1 MGDASGVDK
10 KVADE
15 IGMPAILAAVA
26 GIARELE
33 IPALLERAVTT
44 VCELV
49 GARHGRVEVTGPE
62 GGVAEYGRPGDGTS
76 DGAVEIPVRAGP
88 KTFGTFRIE
97 PGEGGFAGRRREVL
111 GALTAATGMAVEKA
125 LLVDGMRR
133 RERWLEA
140 SYDVTKALLGAQGLR
155 ATLRLI
161 AERARVVAGGT
172 GGAIALPAGPGLLV
186 FDVVEPPGEDSDRLT
201 GLTIPTEG
209 TATGIAFTTRRP
221 IVVRD
226 YGEHVQN
233 EQRDRTGPMPAM
245 IKDLDSAISV
255 PLIVGEET
263 LGVLLVAKF
272 RDRSPFTDSDVQ
284 LAETFAGH
292 AALAVEFSRAQ
303 EARQQLAVF
312 EDRDRIARDLH
323 DLVIQRLFA
332 TGLGLEGVSRLIS
345 DPGVGARVAG
355 FAHDLDGTIREIRN
369 SIFSL
374 QAPAQAQGSLR
385 AELLRVAVDARDTLG
400 FEPRVGFDGPLD
412 AAVPDAVRSDLIAS
426 LREALTNVARHAG
439 ATSCSVEVTVDG
451 LGTRLSL
458 VVRDDGTGPPPGA
471 GRVSGLA
478 NLAARAARWGGTCA
492 LVAAGDGGSR
502 LEWTAGLPAR
512 SAGEQGTA

>member
-1 MGDASGVDK
+1 M
-10 KVADE
+10 ADE

-33 IPALLERAVTT
+33 VPAVLDTAVAVVCDLL
-44 VCELV
+44 
-49 GARHGRVEVTGPE
+49 GARHGRVELTGPE
-62 GGVAEYGRPGDGTS
+62 GGVAEYGRAGGT
-76 DGAVEIPVRAGP
+76 GGVELPVRAGP
-88 KTFGTFRIE
+88 KTFGTFVVE
-97 PGEGGFAGRRREVL
+97 PSAGREFGPREREVL
-111 GALTAATGMAVEKA
+111 GALTAATAMAVDKA
-125 LLVDGMRR
+125 VLVDQMRR

-140 SYDVTKALLGAQGLR
+140 SYDVTRALLATKDLH
-155 ATLRLI
+155 ATLQLI

-172 GGAIALPAGPGLLV
+172 AGAIALPDGPGQLV
-186 FDVVEPPGEDSDRLT
+186 FDVVEPPGEDADRLT
-201 GLTIPTEG
+201 GLTVPTEG
-209 TATGIAFTTRRP
+209 TATGVAYTTRRP
-221 IVVRD
+221 VVVRD
-226 YGEHVQN
+226 YGDRVQ
-233 EQRDRTGPMPAM
+233 ELQRDRAGPMPAV

-263 LGVLLVAKF
+263 LGVLVVAKF
-272 RDRSPFTDSDVQ
+272 RDKTPFTEAEVQ

-303 EARQQLAVF
+303 DARQQLAVF

-332 TGLGLEGVSRLIS
+332 TGLGLEGVSRLIA
-345 DPGVGARVAG
+345 DRVVAGRVAG
-355 FAHDLDGTIREIRN
+355 FAQDLDGTIREIRN

-426 LREALTNVARHAG
+426 LREAITNVARHAG
-439 ATSCSVEVTVDG
+439 ATSCSVEVTVDAAG
-451 LGTRLSL
+451 RRLTL
-458 VVRDDGTGPPPGA
+458 AVRDDGTGPPAEA
-471 GRVSGLA
+471 GRVSGLG
-478 NLAARAARWGGTCA
+478 NLAARAARWGGTCV
-492 LVAAGDGGSR
+492 LAAAEGGGSR
-502 LEWTAGLPAR
+502 LEWTAELPAR
-512 SAGEQGTA
+512 TGEQGSGR

>member
-1 MGDASGVDK
+1 
-10 KVADE
+10 VADE
-15 IGMPAILAAVA
+15 ISMPAILAAVG

-33 IPALLERAVTT
+33 LPALLDRAVTAAA
-44 VCELV
+44 ELL
-49 GARHGRVEVTGPE
+49 GARRARLALTD
-62 GGVAEYGRPGDGTS
+62 GGIADYGRGALGA
-76 DGAVEIPVRAGP
+76 GAVELPVRAGTQ
-88 KTFGTFRIE
+88 TFGTLTVE
-97 PGEGGFAGRRREVL
+97 PGDGGEFGRREREVL

-125 LLVDGMRR
+125 LLVDQMRR

-140 SYDVTKALLGAQGLR
+140 SYDVTRALLAAQNLR
-155 ATLRLI
+155 DTLRLV

-172 GGAIALPAGPGLLV
+172 AGAIARPDGPGRLV
-186 FDVVEPPGEDSDRLT
+186 FDVVEPPGEDADRLI
-201 GLTIPTEG
+201 GLTVPTEG
-209 TATGIAFTTRRP
+209 TATGMAFTTRHP
-221 IVVRD
+221 VVVRD
-226 YGEHVQN
+226 YGERVQ
-233 EQRDRTGPMPAM
+233 EQQRDHDGPMPAM

-263 LGVLLVAKF
+263 LGVLVVAKF

-312 EDRDRIARDLH
+312 SDRDRIARDLH

-332 TGLGLEGVSRLIS
+332 TGLGLEGVSRLIA
-345 DPGVGARVAG
+345 DAGVAARVAG
-355 FAHDLDGTIREIRN
+355 FAQDLDGTIREIRN

-385 AELLRVAVDARDTLG
+385 AELLRVAVDARDALG

-439 ATSCSVEVTVDG
+439 AKSSSVEVTVNQHG
-451 LGTRLSL
+451 RLGRQLTL
-458 VVRDDGTGPPPGA
+458 VVRDDGSGPPPEA
-471 GRVSGLA
+471 GRISGLA
-478 NLAARAARWGGTCA
+478 NLASRAARWGGHCV
-492 LVAAGDGGSR
+492 LAAGKDGGAR
-502 LEWTAGLPAR
+502 LEWTAELPAMT
-512 SAGEQGTA
+512 GGQGRAR

>member
-1 MGDASGVDK
+1 
-10 KVADE
+10 
-15 IGMPAILAAVA
+15 MPAILAAVG

-33 IPALLERAVTT
+33 LPALLARAVTVT
-44 VCELV
+44 CELL
-49 GARHGRVEVTGPE
+49 GARRGRVDL
-62 GGVAEYGRPGDGTS
+62 AENGTADYGRGALGPG
-76 DGAVEIPVRAGP
+76 AIELPVRAGTQ
-88 KTFGTFRIE
+88 TFGTLAVE
-97 PGEGGFAGRRREVL
+97 PADGGEFARREREVL

-125 LLVDGMRR
+125 LLVDQMRR

-140 SYDVTKALLGAQGLR
+140 SYDVTRALLAAQDLR
-155 ATLRLI
+155 ATLRLV

-172 GGAIALPAGPGLLV
+172 AGAIARPDGPGRLV
-186 FDVVEPPGEDSDRLT
+186 FDVVEPPGEDADRLT
-201 GLTIPTEG
+201 GLTVPTEG
-209 TATGIAFTTRRP
+209 TATGMAFTTRRP
-221 IVVRD
+221 VVVRD
-226 YGEHVQN
+226 YGERVQ
-233 EQRDRTGPMPAM
+233 EQQRNHDGPMPAM

-263 LGVLLVAKF
+263 LGVLVVAKF

-312 EDRDRIARDLH
+312 SDRDRIAHDLH

-332 TGLGLEGVSRLIS
+332 TGLGLEGVSRLIA
-345 DPGVGARVAG
+345 DAGVAARVAG
-355 FAHDLDGTIREIRN
+355 FAQDLDGTIREIRN

-385 AELLRVAVDARDTLG
+385 AELLRVAVDARDALG

-412 AAVPDAVRSDLIAS
+412 AAVPDAVRSDLMAS

-439 ATSCSVEVTVDG
+439 AKSSSVEVTVNRHG
-451 LGTRLSL
+451 RLGRRLTL
-458 VVRDDGTGPPPGA
+458 VVRDDGTGPPPEA
-471 GRVSGLA
+471 GRISGLA
-478 NLAARAARWGGTCA
+478 NLASRAARWSGHCV
-492 LVAAGDGGSR
+492 LAAGEDGGAR
-502 LEWTAGLPAR
+502 LEWTAELPAMT
-512 SAGEQGTA
+512 GEQGSGR

>member
-1 MGDASGVDK
+1 MWGRRE
-10 KVADE
+10 VADE

-33 IPALLERAVTT
+33 VPAVLDAAVAA
-44 VCELV
+44 VCDLV

-62 GGVAEYGRPGDGTS
+62 GGVAEYGRAGGN
-76 DGAVEIPVRAGP
+76 GVVELPVRAGP
-88 KTFGTFRIE
+88 KTLGRFEIE
-97 PGEGGFAGRRREVL
+97 PAAGREFGRREREVL
-111 GALTAATGMAVEKA
+111 GALVAATAMAVDRA
-125 LLVDGMRR
+125 MLVGQMRR

-140 SYDVTKALLGAQGLR
+140 SYDVTRALLAAQDLR

-172 GGAIALPAGPGLLV
+172 GGAIALPAGPGQLV
-186 FDVVEPPGEDSDRLT
+186 FDVVEPPGEDADRLA
-201 GLTIPTEG
+201 GLTVPTEG
-209 TATGIAFTTRRP
+209 TATGVAFTTRRP
-221 IVVRD
+221 VVVRD
-226 YGEHVQN
+226 YGDHVQD
-233 EQRDRTGPMPAM
+233 EQRDRAGPMPAM

-255 PLIVGEET
+255 PLLVGDET
-263 LGVLLVAKF
+263 LGVLVVAKF
-272 RDRSPFTDSDVQ
+272 RDKTPFTETEVQ

-303 EARQQLAVF
+303 EVRQQLAVF

-332 TGLGLEGVSRLIS
+332 TGLGLEGVSRLIA
-345 DPGVGARVAG
+345 DPAVAGRVAG
-355 FAHDLDGTIREIRN
+355 FAQDLDGTIREIRN

-374 QAPAQAQGSLR
+374 QALAQAPGSVR

-439 ATSCSVEVTVDG
+439 ATSSSVEVTVDG
-451 LGTRLSL
+451 AGRRLSL
-458 VVRDDGTGPPPGA
+458 VVRDDGTGPPPGGP

-478 NLAARAARWGGTCA
+478 NLAARAARWGGDCV
-492 LVAAGDGGSR
+492 LAAADGGGSR
-502 LEWTAGLPAR
+502 LEWTVELPAR
-512 SAGEQGTA
+512 TGEQGSGR

>member
-1 MGDASGVDK
+1 
-10 KVADE
+10 
-15 IGMPAILAAVA
+15 MPAILAAVA

-33 IPALLERAVTT
+33 VPAVLETAVAA
-44 VCELV
+44 VCDLV
-49 GARHGRVEVTGPE
+49 GARHGRVELTGPE
-62 GGVAEYGRPGDGTS
+62 GGVAEYGRAGGN
-76 DGAVEIPVRAGP
+76 GVVELPVRAGA
-88 KTFGTFRIE
+88 KVFGTFRVE
-97 PGEGGFAGRRREVL
+97 PPAGREFGPRERQVL
-111 GALTAATGMAVEKA
+111 GAVAGATAMAVDKA
-125 LLVDGMRR
+125 VLVGQMRR

-140 SYDVTKALLGAQGLR
+140 SYDVTRALLATKDFH

-172 GGAIALPAGPGLLV
+172 AGAIALPDGPGQLV
-186 FDVVEPPGEDSDRLT
+186 FDIVEPPGEDADRLT
-201 GLTIPTEG
+201 GVTVPTEG
-209 TATGIAFTTRRP
+209 TATGVAYTTRKP
-221 IVVRD
+221 VVVRD
-226 YGEHVQN
+226 YGERVQ
-233 EQRDRTGPMPAM
+233 EQQRDRAGSMPAM

-263 LGVLLVAKF
+263 LGVLVVAKF
-272 RDRSPFTDSDVQ
+272 RDKTPFTDAEVQ

-303 EARQQLAVF
+303 DARQQLAVF

-332 TGLGLEGVSRLIS
+332 TGLGLEGVSRLIA
-345 DPGVGARVAG
+345 DQVVAGRVAG
-355 FAHDLDGTIREIRN
+355 FAQDLDGTIREIRN

-439 ATSCSVEVTVDG
+439 ATACSVEVTVDTAG
-451 LGTRLSL
+451 RRLTL
-458 VVRDDGTGPPPGA
+458 AVRDDGTGPPSGP
-471 GRVSGLA
+471 GRVSGLG
-478 NLAARAARWGGTCA
+478 NLAARAARWGGTCG
-492 LVAAGDGGSR
+492 LAAAEAGGSR
-502 LEWTAGLPAR
+502 LEWTAELPAR
-512 SAGEQGTA
+512 TGEQGSGR

>member
-1 MGDASGVDK
+1 
-10 KVADE
+10 
-15 IGMPAILAAVA
+15 MPMILAAVA

-33 IPALLERAVTT
+33 MPALLDRAVKT
-44 VCELV
+44 VCEVV
-49 GARHGRVEVTGPE
+49 GARRGRLEVTGPE
-62 GGVAEYGRPGDGTS
+62 GGVAEYGRPGGAA
-76 DGAVEIPVRAGP
+76 AVELPVRAGER
-88 KTFGTFRIE
+88 TLGTFAVE
-97 PGEGGFAGRRREVL
+97 PGDGGEFGRREREVL

-140 SYDVTKALLGAQGLR
+140 SYDVTRALLGAQDLR

-172 GGAIALPAGPGLLV
+172 GGAIALPAGPGRLV
-186 FDVVEPPGEDSDRLT
+186 FDVVEPPGEDADRLT
-201 GLTIPTEG
+201 GLTVPTEG

-233 EQRDRTGPMPAM
+233 EQRDRAGSMPAM

-255 PLIVGEET
+255 PLIVGDET
-263 LGVLLVAKF
+263 LGVLVVAKF
-272 RDRSPFTDSDVQ
+272 RDKSPFTDSDVQ

-303 EARQQLAVF
+303 VARQQLAVF

-355 FAHDLDGTIREIRN
+355 FAQDLDGTIREIRN

-426 LREALTNVARHAG
+426 LREALTNVARHAV
-439 ATSCSVEVTVDG
+439 ATSSSVEVGVDG
-451 LGTRLSL
+451 LGRRLSL
-458 VVRDDGTGPPPGA
+458 VVRDDGIGPPAEPG
-471 GRVSGLA
+471 RRSGLA
-478 NLAARAARWGGTCA
+478 NLAARAARWGGNCV
-492 LVAAGDGGSR
+492 LAAAEGGGSR
-502 LEWTAGLPAR
+502 LEWTAELPAR
-512 SAGEQGTA
+512 TGEQGSA

>member
-1 MGDASGVDK
+1 MWGRRE
-10 KVADE
+10 VADE
-15 IGMPAILAAVA
+15 IGVPAILAAVA

-33 IPALLERAVTT
+33 VPALVDRAVKT

-49 GARHGRVEVTGPE
+49 GARHGRVRVTGPDGE
-62 GGVAEYGRPGDGTS
+62 VTAEYGRPSGV
-76 DGAVEIPVRAGP
+76 AVELPVRAGERV
-88 KTFGTFRIE
+88 FGTLTVE
-97 PGEGGFAGRRREVL
+97 PGDGGFGRREREVL
-111 GALTAATGMAVEKA
+111 GALAAATGMAVEKA
-125 LLVDGMRR
+125 VLVDGMRR

-140 SYDVTKALLGAQGLR
+140 SYDVTRALLGVQDLR
-155 ATLRLI
+155 STLRLI

-172 GGAIALPAGPGLLV
+172 GGAIALPDGPDRLV
-186 FDVVEPPGEDSDRLT
+186 FDVVEPPGEDSERLT
-201 GLTIPTEG
+201 GLTVPMAG
-209 TATGIAFTTRRP
+209 TATGIAFTSRRP
-221 IVVRD
+221 VVVRD

-233 EQRDRTGPMPAM
+233 EQRDRAGPMPAM

-272 RDRSPFTDSDVQ
+272 RDKSPFTDSDVQ

-332 TGLGLEGVSRLIS
+332 TGLGLEGVSRLIA
-345 DPGVGARVAG
+345 DPAVGARVAG
-355 FAHDLDGTIREIRN
+355 FAQDLDGTIREIRN

-412 AAVPDAVRSDLIAS
+412 AAVPDAVRSDLLAS
-426 LREALTNVARHAG
+426 LREALTNVARHAV
-439 ATSCSVEVTVDG
+439 ATSCSVDVTVDG
-451 LGTRLSL
+451 VGRRLSL
-458 VVRDDGTGPPPGA
+458 VVRDDGTGPPPESD
-471 GRVSGLA
+471 RRSGLA
-478 NLAARAARWGGTCA
+478 NLAARAARWSGDCR
-492 LVAAGDGGSR
+492 LVAAAGGGAR
-502 LEWTAGLPAR
+502 LEWTVELPAR
-512 SAGEQGTA
+512 AGEQGSGR

>member
-1 MGDASGVDK
+1 
-10 KVADE
+10 VADE
-15 IGMPAILAAVA
+15 ISMPTILAAVG

-33 IPALLERAVTT
+33 MPALLERAVTT

-49 GARHGRVEVTGPE
+49 GARHGRLEVTGPD
-62 GGVAEYGRPGDGTS
+62 GGVAEYGRPA
-76 DGAVEIPVRAGP
+76 GAGVVDLPVRAGP
-88 KTFGTFRIE
+88 KTLGTFRIE
-97 PGEGGFAGRRREVL
+97 PGNGGIDGRRREVL

-125 LLVDGMRR
+125 MLVEGLRR

-140 SYDVTKALLGAQGLR
+140 SYDVTKALVGAQGLR

-161 AERARVVAGGT
+161 AERARAVAGGT
-172 GGAIALPAGPGLLV
+172 GGAIALPAGPGQLV
-186 FDVVEPPGEDSDRLT
+186 FDVVEPPGEDADRLE
-201 GLTIPTEG
+201 GLTVPTEG

-221 IVVRD
+221 VVVRD
-226 YGEHVQN
+226 YGEHVQA
-233 EQRDRTGPMPAM
+233 EQRDRAGPMPAM

-272 RDRSPFTDSDVQ
+272 RDKSPFTESDVQ

-303 EARQQLAVF
+303 EVRQQLAVF

-332 TGLGLEGVSRLIS
+332 TGLGLEGVSRLIA
-345 DPGVGARVAG
+345 DPGVAARVAG
-355 FAHDLDGTIREIRN
+355 FAQDLDGTIREIRN

-385 AELLRVAVDARDTLG
+385 AELLRVAVNARDTLG

-439 ATSCSVEVTVDG
+439 AKSCSVDVTVDG
-451 LGTRLSL
+451 LGRRLGL
-458 VVRDDGTGPPPGA
+458 VVRDDGTGPPPA
-471 GRVSGLA
+471 GPGRISGLA
-478 NLAARAARWGGTCA
+478 NLVARAARWGGTCV
-492 LVAAGDGGSR
+492 LVAAEGGGAR
-502 LEWTAGLPAR
+502 LEWTAELPAR
-512 SAGEQGTA
+512 TGEQGTGR

>member
-1 MGDASGVDK
+1 
-10 KVADE
+10 
-15 IGMPAILAAVA
+15 MPVILAAVA

-33 IPALLERAVTT
+33 MPALVDRAVKT

-49 GARHGRVEVTGPE
+49 GARRGRLEVTGPD
-62 GGVAEYGRPGDGTS
+62 GAAVAEYGRPGGTP
-76 DGAVEIPVRAGP
+76 GVELPVRAGDRVYG
-88 KTFGTFRIE
+88 KFVLE
-97 PGEGGFAGRRREVL
+97 PGEHEFGRREREIV
-111 GALTAATGMAVEKA
+111 GALVAATGMAVEKA
-125 LLVDGMRR
+125 VLVDGMRR

-140 SYDVTKALLGAQGLR
+140 SYDVTRALLGAQDLR

-172 GGAIALPAGPGLLV
+172 GGAIALPDGPGRLV
-186 FDVVEPPGEDSDRLT
+186 FDVVEPPGEDSERLT
-201 GLTIPTEG
+201 GLTVPMEG
-209 TATGIAFTTRRP
+209 TATGVAFTTRRP
-221 IVVRD
+221 VVVRD

-233 EQRDRTGPMPAM
+233 EQRDRAGPMPAM

-272 RDRSPFTDSDVQ
+272 RDKSPFTDSDVQ

-332 TGLGLEGVSRLIS
+332 TGLGLEGVSRLIA
-345 DPGVGARVAG
+345 DTGVAARVAG
-355 FAHDLDGTIREIRN
+355 FAQDLDGTIREIRN

-439 ATSCSVEVTVDG
+439 ASTSSVDVTVDG
-451 LGTRLSL
+451 LGRRLSL
-458 VVRDDGTGPPPGA
+458 VVRDDGTGPPSET
-471 GRVSGLA
+471 GRRSGLA
-478 NLAARAARWGGTCA
+478 NLAARAARWGGSCE
-492 LVAAGDGGSR
+492 LAAAEGGGSR
-502 LEWTAGLPAR
+502 LEWTAELPAR
-512 SAGEQGTA
+512 AGEQGSGR

>member
-1 MGDASGVDK
+1 MWGRRE
-10 KVADE
+10 VADE
-15 IGMPAILAAVA
+15 IGVPAILAAVA

-33 IPALLERAVTT
+33 MPALLDRAVTT
-44 VCELV
+44 ACELV
-49 GARHGRVEVTGPE
+49 GARHGRLDVTGPDGE
-62 GGVAEYGRPGDGTS
+62 VAAEYGRPSGGP
-76 DGAVEIPVRAGP
+76 AVELPVGAGERV
-88 KTFGTFRIE
+88 FGLLTIE
-97 PGEGGFAGRRREVL
+97 PPGGGFGRREREVL
-111 GALTAATGMAVEKA
+111 GALAAATGMAVEKA
-125 LLVDGMRR
+125 VLVDGMRR

-140 SYDVTKALLGAQGLR
+140 SYDVTRALLGVQDLR
-155 ATLRLI
+155 STLRLI

-172 GGAIALPAGPGLLV
+172 GGAIALPDGPDRLV
-186 FDVVEPPGEDSDRLT
+186 FDVVEPPGEDSERLT
-201 GLTIPTEG
+201 GLTVPTEG

-221 IVVRD
+221 VVVRD

-233 EQRDRTGPMPAM
+233 EQRDRAGPMPAM

-255 PLIVGEET
+255 PLIVGDET

-272 RDRSPFTDSDVQ
+272 RDKSPFTDSDVQ

-303 EARQQLAVF
+303 EVRQQLAVF
-312 EDRDRIARDLH
+312 SDRDRIARDLH

-332 TGLGLEGVSRLIS
+332 TGLGIEGVSRLIA
-345 DPGVGARVAG
+345 DPAVGARVAG
-355 FAHDLDGTIREIRN
+355 FAQDLDGTIREIRN

-439 ATSCSVEVTVDG
+439 ATSSSVEVTVDRG
-451 LGTRLSL
+451 GRWLSL
-458 VVRDDGTGPPPGA
+458 VVRDDGTGPPSESD
-471 GRVSGLA
+471 RRSGLA
-478 NLAARAARWGGTCA
+478 NLAARAARWSGNCG
-492 LVAAGDGGSR
+492 LVAAEGGGSR
-502 LEWTAGLPAR
+502 LEWTVELPAR
-512 SAGEQGTA
+512 AGEQGSGR

>member
-1 MGDASGVDK
+1 M
-10 KVADE
+10 ADE
-15 IGMPAILAAVA
+15 ISMPAILAAVG

-33 IPALLERAVTT
+33 LPELAARAVTT
-44 VCELV
+44 ICELF
-49 GARHGRVEVTGPE
+49 GARRGRLDLAENGVADHGRGPLRE
-62 GGVAEYGRPGDGTS
+62 
-76 DGAVEIPVRAGP
+76 GAVELPVRAGAQV
-88 KTFGTFRIE
+88 FGTLTIE
-97 PGEGGFAGRRREVL
+97 PGGAGFGRREREVL

-125 LLVDGMRR
+125 LLVDQMRR

-140 SYDVTKALLGAQGLR
+140 SYDVTRALLSAQDLR
-155 ATLRLI
+155 ATLRLV

-172 GGAIALPAGPGLLV
+172 AGAIARPDGPGRLV
-186 FDVVEPPGEDSDRLT
+186 FDVVEPPGEDADRLIGMT
-201 GLTIPTEG
+201 VPVEG
-209 TATGIAFTTRRP
+209 TATGMAFATRQP
-221 IVVRD
+221 VVVRD
-226 YGEHVQN
+226 YGERVQ
-233 EQRDRTGPMPAM
+233 EQQRDHPGPIPAM

-255 PLIVGEET
+255 PLVVGEET
-263 LGVLLVAKF
+263 LGVLVVAKF
-272 RDRSPFTDSDVQ
+272 RDRSPFTGSDVQ

-312 EDRDRIARDLH
+312 SDRDRIARDLH

-332 TGLGLEGVSRLIS
+332 TGLGLEGVSRLIA
-345 DPGVGARVAG
+345 DAGVAGRVAG

-385 AELLRVAVDARDTLG
+385 AELLRVAVDARDALG

-439 ATSCSVEVTVDG
+439 AKSSSVEVTVDRFG
-451 LGTRLSL
+451 RRLTL
-458 VVRDDGTGPPPGA
+458 VVRDDGAGPPPEA
-471 GRVSGLA
+471 GRISGLA
-478 NLAARAARWGGTCA
+478 NLSARAARWGGLCV
-492 LVAAGDGGSR
+492 LAAAEDGGSR
-502 LEWTAGLPAR
+502 LEWTADLPAMT
-512 SAGEQGTA
+512 GEQGGGR

>member
-1 MGDASGVDK
+1 
-10 KVADE
+10 VADE

-33 IPALLERAVTT
+33 MPALLHRAVTT
-44 VCELV
+44 VCDLV
-49 GARHGRVEVTGPE
+49 GARHGLLEVTGPD
-62 GGVAEYGRPGDGTS
+62 GGVAEYGRAAGSGDSAGK
-76 DGAVEIPVRAGP
+76 DGVVEIPVRAGP

-97 PGEGGFAGRRREVL
+97 PGDDGLGGRRREVL

-125 LLVDGMRR
+125 MLVDGLRR

-140 SYDVTKALLGAQGLR
+140 SYDVTKALVGSQGLR
-155 ATLRLI
+155 ETLRLI

-186 FDVVEPPGEDSDRLT
+186 FEVVEPPGEDSDRLT

-233 EQRDRTGPMPAM
+233 EQRDRAGPMPAM
-245 IKDLDSAISV
+245 LKDLDSAISV
-255 PLIVGEET
+255 PLIVGDET

-332 TGLGLEGVSRLIS
+332 TGLGLEGVSRLIA
-345 DPGVGARVAG
+345 DPGVAARVAG
-355 FAHDLDGTIREIRN
+355 FAQDLDGTIREIRN

-374 QAPAQAQGSLR
+374 QAPSQAQGSLR

-439 ATSCSVEVTVDG
+439 ATSCSVDVTVDG

-458 VVRDDGTGPPPGA
+458 AVRDDGTGPAPGP

-478 NLAARAARWGGTCA
+478 NLAARAQRWGGTCV
-492 LVAAGDGGSR
+492 LLAAEGGGSR
-502 LEWTAGLPAR
+502 LEWTVELPAR
-512 SAGEQGTA
+512 PGGQGDGR